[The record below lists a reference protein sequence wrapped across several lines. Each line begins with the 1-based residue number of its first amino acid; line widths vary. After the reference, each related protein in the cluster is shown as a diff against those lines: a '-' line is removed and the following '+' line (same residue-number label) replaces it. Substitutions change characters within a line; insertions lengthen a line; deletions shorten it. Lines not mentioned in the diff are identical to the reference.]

1 MSTQQTSGPS
11 GPAVISGVGMSPFG
25 KFLDTSMKD
34 LGRVAVEAALA
45 DAGIVVGDVQAMV
58 FSNALAGLITG
69 QECIRGE
76 VVGYPLGLAGIPI
89 HNVENACAS
98 GGNALHLAW
107 MMVSSG
113 MYDTVLA
120 LGVEKANHVD
130 RARTFAAYGAGM
142 DVEQGFST
150 GDGAGQERSPFVDRQ
165 ARLASTLF
173 DDRGVTMEGLAR
185 VTSRSL
191 QAAVHNPY
199 AHRRFGGTPQDVLDA
214 RVVVEPL
221 TVLMSSPVSDGA
233 AAVVVTSRPEAL
245 AARRSVDI
253 LASRMATRP
262 PQDQP
267 DARNA
272 VEASAHA
279 AYEQAGLGPE
289 DMDLAEVHD
298 ASVAYELMAW
308 TDTGL
313 CAPGEEQ
320 RWAMEGVT
328 EAGGPMP
335 VNRSGGLVGRGHAL
349 GASGLAQVHDVVGQ
363 LRGEAGEL
371 QLDDPRLGLVQIGG
385 GVVDWLTAASSVH
398 ILGRR

>member
-1 MSTQQTSGPS
+1 MNSD
-11 GPAVISGVGMSPFG
+11 AVISGVGMHPFG
-25 KFLDTSMKD
+25 KHLDLSMKD
-34 LGRVAVEAALA
+34 MARVAVDAALA
-45 DAGIVVGDVQAMV
+45 DASIGVADVQAV
-58 FSNALAGLITG
+58 FFSNALAGLITG

-76 VVGYPLGLAGIPI
+76 VTLYPLGLAGIPI

-107 MMVSSG
+107 MAVASG

-120 LGVEKANHVD
+120 VGVEKTNLED
-130 RARTFAAYGAGM
+130 RQRTFSAYAAGM
-142 DVEQGFST
+142 DVEEGFAT

-173 DDRGVTMEGLAR
+173 DERGVTLEGLAR
-185 VTSRSL
+185 VASRSL
-191 QAAVHNPY
+191 EAARLNPF
-199 AHRRFGGTPQDVLDA
+199 AHRRFGASPEDVLNA

-221 TVLMSSPVSDGA
+221 TSLMSSPISDGA
-233 AAVVVTSRPEAL
+233 AAVVVTSRPEV
-245 AARRSVDI
+245 ARSARAVPI

-262 PQDQP
+262 PKDQP
-267 DARNA
+267 DAPNA
-272 VEASAHA
+272 VEASTRL

-313 CAPGEEQ
+313 CAPGDEQ

-328 EAGGPMP
+328 DATGSMP

-349 GASGLAQVHDVVGQ
+349 GASGLAQVHDVVQQ
-363 LRGEAGEL
+363 LRGEAGDL
-371 QLDDPRLGLVQIGG
+371 QLTDPQRALVQIGG

-398 ILGRR
+398 ILGKG

>member
-1 MSTQQTSGPS
+1 MTK
-11 GPAVISGVGMSPFG
+11 VVVSGVGMSPFG
-25 KFLDTSMKD
+25 KFLDRSMKD
-34 LGRVAVEAALA
+34 LGRVAVDAALA
-45 DAGIVVGDVQAMV
+45 DAGIGVPDVQAMF

-107 MMVSSG
+107 LAVASG
-113 MYDTVLA
+113 LYDTVLA
-120 LGVEKANHVD
+120 LGVEKANHED
-130 RARTFAAYGAGM
+130 RQRTFSAYAAGM
-142 DVEQGFST
+142 DVEQGFAT

-165 ARLASTLF
+165 ARLAATLF
-173 DDRGVTMEGLAR
+173 DERGVTMEGLAR

-191 QAAVHNPY
+191 ESARHNPF
-199 AHRRFGGTPQDVLDA
+199 AHRRFGGSPQDVLDA

-233 AAVVVTSRPEAL
+233 AAVVVTSKPSA
-245 AARRSVDI
+245 RSVDI

-262 PQDQP
+262 PADQP
-267 DARNA
+267 DAPNA
-272 VEASAHA
+272 VEASARA
-279 AYEQAGLGPE
+279 AFEQAGLGPG

-308 TDTGL
+308 TDVGL
-313 CAPGEEQ
+313 CAPGDEQ

-328 EAGGPMP
+328 EAGGAMP

-349 GASGLAQVHDVVGQ
+349 GASGLAQVHDVVRQ

-371 QLDDPRLGLVQIGG
+371 QLADPRRAVVQIGG

-398 ILGRR
+398 VLGKG

>member
-1 MSTQQTSGPS
+1 MTK
-11 GPAVISGVGMSPFG
+11 VVVSGVGMSPFG
-25 KFLDTSMKD
+25 KFLDRSMKD
-34 LGRVAVEAALA
+34 LGRVAVDAALA
-45 DAGIVVGDVQAMV
+45 DAGVAVGDIQAMF

-76 VVGYPLGLAGIPI
+76 VVGYPMGLAGIPI

-107 MMVSSG
+107 MAVASG

-120 LGVEKANHVD
+120 LGVEKANHED
-130 RARTFAAYGAGM
+130 RQRTFSAYAGGM
-142 DVEQGFST
+142 DVEQGFAT

-165 ARLASTLF
+165 ARLAATLF
-173 DDRGVTMEGLAR
+173 DERGVTMEGLAR

-191 QAAVHNPY
+191 ENARLNPF
-199 AHRRFGGTPQDVLDA
+199 AHRRFGGSPQDVLNA

-233 AAVVVTSRPEAL
+233 AAVVVTSKPSA
-245 AARRSVDI
+245 RSVDI

-262 PQDQP
+262 AADQP
-267 DARNA
+267 DAPNA
-272 VEASAHA
+272 VEASARA
-279 AYEQAGLGPE
+279 AYEQAGLGPQ

-308 TDTGL
+308 TDVGL
-313 CAPGEEQ
+313 CAAGEEQ

-328 EAGGPMP
+328 EAGGAMP

-349 GASGLAQVHDVVGQ
+349 GASGLAQVHDVVRQ
-363 LRGEAGEL
+363 LRGEAGDL
-371 QLDDPRLGLVQIGG
+371 QLDDPRRAVVQIGG

-398 ILGRR
+398 VLGKG

>member
-1 MSTQQTSGPS
+1 MNNQ
-11 GPAVISGVGMSPFG
+11 VVVSGVGMHPFG
-25 KFLDTSMKD
+25 KFLDLSMKD
-34 LGRVAVEAALA
+34 MARVAVEAALA
-45 DAGIVVGDVQAMV
+45 DAQIGVKDVQALF

-76 VVGYPLGLAGIPI
+76 VTVYPLGLAGIPI

-107 MMVSSG
+107 MAVASG

-120 LGVEKANHVD
+120 LGVEKANHED
-130 RARTFAAYGAGM
+130 KQRTFSAYAAGM
-142 DVEQGFST
+142 DVEQGFAT

-165 ARLASTLF
+165 AKLASTLF

-191 QAAVHNPY
+191 EAARLNPF
-199 AHRRFGGTPQDVLDA
+199 AHRRFGGSPEDVLGA
-214 RVVVEPL
+214 RIVVEPL

-233 AAVVVTSRPEAL
+233 AAVVVTSRPDVVK
-245 AARRSVDI
+245 AARSVPI

-262 PQDQP
+262 PRDEP
-267 DARNA
+267 DAPNA
-272 VEASAHA
+272 VEASAIA

-313 CAPGEEQ
+313 CTPGDEQ
-320 RWAMEGVT
+320 RWAMDGVT
-328 EAGGPMP
+328 AAGGAMP

-349 GASGLAQVHDVVGQ
+349 GASGLAQVHDVVAQ
-363 LRGEAGEL
+363 LRGEAGDL
-371 QLDDPRLGLVQIGG
+371 QLDTADRALVQIGG

-398 ILGRR
+398 ILGKA

>member
-1 MSTQQTSGPS
+1 MTS
-11 GPAVISGVGMSPFG
+11 VVVSGVGMSPFG
-25 KFLDTSMKD
+25 KFLDRSMKD
-34 LGRVAVEAALA
+34 LGRVAVDAALA
-45 DAGIVVGDVQAMV
+45 DAGVGVKDIQAMF

-76 VVGYPLGLAGIPI
+76 VVGYPMGLAGIPI

-107 MMVSSG
+107 MAVASG

-120 LGVEKANHVD
+120 LGVEKANHED
-130 RARTFAAYGAGM
+130 RQRTFSAYAAGM
-142 DVEQGFST
+142 DVEQGFAT

-165 ARLASTLF
+165 ARLAATLF
-173 DDRGVTMEGLAR
+173 DERGVTMEGLAR

-191 QAAVHNPY
+191 ESARLNPF
-199 AHRRFGGTPQDVLDA
+199 AHRRFGGSPQDVLNA

-233 AAVVVTSRPEAL
+233 AAVVVTSKPSP
-245 AARRSVDI
+245 RSVDI

-262 PQDQP
+262 PADQP
-267 DARNA
+267 DASTA
-272 VEASAHA
+272 FGASARA
-279 AYEQAGLGPE
+279 AYEQAGLGPQ

-308 TDTGL
+308 TDVGL
-313 CAPGEEQ
+313 CEPGDEQ

-328 EAGGPMP
+328 EAGGAIP

-349 GASGLAQVHDVVGQ
+349 GASGLAQVHDVVRQ

-371 QLDDPRLGLVQIGG
+371 QLADPRRAVVQIGG

-398 ILGRR
+398 VLGKG

>member
-1 MSTQQTSGPS
+1 MTK
-11 GPAVISGVGMSPFG
+11 VVVSGVGMSPFG
-25 KFLDTSMKD
+25 KFLDKSMKD
-34 LGRVAVEAALA
+34 LGRVAVDAALT
-45 DAGIVVGDVQAMV
+45 DAGIEVGDVQAMF

-76 VVGYPLGLAGIPI
+76 VVGYPMGLAGIPI

-107 MMVSSG
+107 MAVASG

-120 LGVEKANHVD
+120 LGVEKANHED
-130 RARTFAAYGAGM
+130 RKRTFSAYAAGM
-142 DVEQGFST
+142 DVEQGFAT

-165 ARLASTLF
+165 ARLAATLF
-173 DDRGVTMEGLAR
+173 DERGVTMEGLAR

-191 QAAVHNPY
+191 ENARLNPF
-199 AHRRFGGTPQDVLDA
+199 AHRRFGGTPEDVLNA

-233 AAVVVTSRPEAL
+233 AAVVVTSKAS
-245 AARRSVDI
+245 ARSVDI

-262 PQDQP
+262 PADRP
-267 DARNA
+267 DAPNA
-272 VEASAHA
+272 VEASANA
-279 AYEQAGLGPE
+279 AYEQAGLGPR

-308 TDTGL
+308 TDIGL
-313 CAPGEEQ
+313 CAPGDEQ

-328 EAGGPMP
+328 EAGGAMP

-349 GASGLAQVHDVVGQ
+349 GASGLAQVHDVVRQ
-363 LRGEAGEL
+363 LRGEAGES
-371 QLDDPRLGLVQIGG
+371 QLDGPRRAVVQIGG
-385 GVVDWLTAASSVH
+385 GVVDWLTAVSSVH
-398 ILGRR
+398 VLGKG

>member
-1 MSTQQTSGPS
+1 MNSN
-11 GPAVISGVGMSPFG
+11 VVVSGVGMSPFG
-25 KFLDTSMKD
+25 KFLDRSMKD
-34 LGRVAVEAALA
+34 LGRVAVDAALA
-45 DAGIVVGDVQAMV
+45 DAGIGVGDVQAMV

-107 MMVSSG
+107 LMVASG
-113 MYDTVLA
+113 LHETVLA
-120 LGVEKANHVD
+120 LGVEKTNHED
-130 RARTFAAYGAGM
+130 RQRTFSAYAAGM
-142 DVEQGFST
+142 DVEERFAT

-165 ARLASTLF
+165 ARLAGKLF
-173 DDRGVTMEGLAR
+173 DERGVTMEGLAR

-191 QAAVHNPY
+191 EAARLNPF
-199 AHRRFGGTPQDVLDA
+199 AHRRFGGSPEDVLNA
-214 RVVVEPL
+214 RVVVDPL
-221 TVLMSSPVSDGA
+221 TVLMSSPISDGA
-233 AAVVVTSRPEAL
+233 AAAVVTSRPDAV
-245 AARRSVDI
+245 ASGRSVRI

-262 PQDQP
+262 PRDQP
-267 DARNA
+267 DAPNA
-272 VEASAHA
+272 VAASAQA

-313 CAPGEEQ
+313 CAPGDEQ

-328 EAGGPMP
+328 EAGGAMP

-349 GASGLAQVHDVVGQ
+349 GASGLAQVHDVVAQ
-363 LRGEAGEL
+363 LRGEAGDL
-371 QLDDPRLGLVQIGG
+371 QLDGPRTGLVQIGG

-398 ILGRR
+398 VLAAP

>member
-1 MSTQQTSGPS
+1 MNSD
-11 GPAVISGVGMSPFG
+11 AVISGVGMHPFG
-25 KFLDTSMKD
+25 KHLGLSMKD
-34 LGRVAVEAALA
+34 MARVAVDAALA
-45 DAGIVVGDVQAMV
+45 DASIGVPDVQAV
-58 FSNALAGLITG
+58 FFSNALAGLITG

-76 VVGYPLGLAGIPI
+76 VTLYPLGLAGIPI

-107 MMVSSG
+107 MAVASG

-120 LGVEKANHVD
+120 VGVEKTNLED
-130 RARTFAAYGAGM
+130 RQRTFSAYAAGM
-142 DVEQGFST
+142 DVEEGFAT

-173 DDRGVTMEGLAR
+173 DERGVTLEGLAR
-185 VTSRSL
+185 VASRSL
-191 QAAVHNPY
+191 EAARLNPF
-199 AHRRFGGTPQDVLDA
+199 AHRRFGASPEDVLNA

-221 TVLMSSPVSDGA
+221 TSLMSSPISDGA
-233 AAVVVTSRPEAL
+233 AAVVVTSRPEV
-245 AARRSVDI
+245 ARSARAVPV

-262 PQDQP
+262 PKDQP
-267 DARNA
+267 DAPNA
-272 VEASAHA
+272 VEASTRL

-313 CAPGEEQ
+313 CAPGDEQ

-328 EAGGPMP
+328 DATGSMP

-349 GASGLAQVHDVVGQ
+349 GASGLAQVHDVVQQ
-363 LRGEAGEL
+363 LRGEAGDL
-371 QLDDPRLGLVQIGG
+371 QLADPQRALVQIGG

-398 ILGRR
+398 ILGKG

>member
-1 MSTQQTSGPS
+1 MNSQ
-11 GPAVISGVGMSPFG
+11 VVVSGVGMHPFG
-25 KFLDTSMKD
+25 KFLDLSMKD
-34 LGRVAVEAALA
+34 MARVAVESALA
-45 DAGIVVGDVQAMV
+45 DAQIGVKDVQALF

-76 VVGYPLGLAGIPI
+76 VTVYPLGLAGIPI

-107 MMVSSG
+107 MAVASG

-120 LGVEKANHVD
+120 LGVEKANHED
-130 RARTFAAYGAGM
+130 KQRTFSAYAAGM
-142 DVEQGFST
+142 DVEQGFAT

-165 ARLASTLF
+165 AKLASTLF

-191 QAAVHNPY
+191 EAARLNPF
-199 AHRRFGGTPQDVLDA
+199 AHRRFGGTPEDVLNA

-233 AAVVVTSRPEAL
+233 AAVVVTSRPDVVK
-245 AARRSVDI
+245 AARSVPI

-262 PQDQP
+262 PRDEP
-267 DARNA
+267 DAPNA
-272 VEASAHA
+272 VEASAIA
-279 AYEQAGLGPE
+279 AYEQAGLSPE

-313 CAPGEEQ
+313 CAPGDEQ
-320 RWAMEGVT
+320 RWAMDGVT
-328 EAGGPMP
+328 AAGGALP

-349 GASGLAQVHDVVGQ
+349 GASGLAQVHDVVAQ

-371 QLDDPRLGLVQIGG
+371 QLDKADRALVQIGG

-398 ILGRR
+398 ILGKG

>member
-1 MSTQQTSGPS
+1 MSK
-11 GPAVISGVGMSPFG
+11 VVVSGVGMSPFG
-25 KFLDTSMKD
+25 KFLDTSMKE
-34 LGRVAVEAALA
+34 LGRVAVDAALA
-45 DAGIVVGDVQAMV
+45 DAGIGVRDVQAMF

-107 MMVSSG
+107 MAVASG

-120 LGVEKANHVD
+120 LGVEKANHED
-130 RARTFAAYGAGM
+130 RQRTFSAYAAGM
-142 DVEQGFST
+142 DVDAGFAT

-165 ARLASTLF
+165 ARLAGMLF
-173 DDRGVTMEGLAR
+173 DERGVTMEGLAR
-185 VTSRSL
+185 IASRSL
-191 QAAVHNPY
+191 ESARLNPF
-199 AHRRFGGTPQDVLDA
+199 AHRRFGASVEDVLA
-214 RVVVEPL
+214 SRVVVEPL
-221 TVLMSSPVSDGA
+221 TVLMSSPVSDGG
-233 AAVVVTSRPEAL
+233 AAVVVTSRPEAV
-245 AARRSVDI
+245 ASPRAVEI

-267 DARNA
+267 DAPNA

-279 AYEQAGLGPE
+279 AFEQAGLGPE

-308 TDTGL
+308 TDVGL
-313 CAPGEEQ
+313 CRPGDEQ
-320 RWAMEGVT
+320 KWAMEGVT
-328 EAGGPMP
+328 EADGAMP

-349 GASGLAQVHDVVGQ
+349 GASGLAQIHDVVQQ

-371 QLDDPRLGLVQIGG
+371 QLLDPRRAVVQIGG

-398 ILGRR
+398 VLARG

>member
-1 MSTQQTSGPS
+1 MNPQ
-11 GPAVISGVGMSPFG
+11 VVVSGVGMHPFG
-25 KFLDTSMKD
+25 KHLDLSMKD
-34 LGRVAVEAALA
+34 MAKVAVEAALT
-45 DAGIVVGDVQAMV
+45 DAGIGVPDVQAV
-58 FSNALAGLITG
+58 FFSNALAGLITG

-76 VVGYPLGLAGIPI
+76 VTLYPLGLAGIPI

-107 MMVSSG
+107 MAVASG

-120 LGVEKANHVD
+120 VGVEKTNLED
-130 RARTFAAYGAGM
+130 RARTFSAYAAGM
-142 DVEQGFST
+142 DVEERFAI
-150 GDGAGQERSPFVDRQ
+150 GDGAGQERTPFVDRQ

-185 VTSRSL
+185 VASRSL
-191 QAAVHNPY
+191 EAARLNPY
-199 AHRRFGGTPQDVLDA
+199 AHRRFGGTPEDVLNA
-214 RVVVEPL
+214 RMVVEPL
-221 TVLMSSPVSDGA
+221 TSLMSSPISDGA
-233 AAVVVTSRPEAL
+233 AAVVVTSDPAVIRS
-245 AARRSVDI
+245 ARTVEI

-262 PQDQP
+262 PKDQP
-267 DARNA
+267 DAPNA
-272 VEASAHA
+272 VRASTLA

-313 CAPGEEQ
+313 CAPGDEQ

-328 EAGGPMP
+328 GADGAMP

-349 GASGLAQVHDVVGQ
+349 GASGLAQVHDVVQQ

-371 QLDDPRLGLVQIGG
+371 QLPTASRALVQIGG

-398 ILGRR
+398 ILGKG

>member
-1 MSTQQTSGPS
+1 MNTQVAVSG
-11 GPAVISGVGMSPFG
+11 IGMHPFG
-25 KFLDTSMKD
+25 KFLDLSMKD
-34 LGRVAVEAALA
+34 MARVAVESALA
-45 DAGIVVGDVQAMV
+45 DAEIGTGDIQALF

-76 VVGYPLGLAGIPI
+76 VTVYPLGLAGIPI
-89 HNVENACAS
+89 HNIENACAS

-107 MMVSSG
+107 MAVASG

-120 LGVEKANHVD
+120 LGVEKANHED
-130 RARTFAAYGAGM
+130 RQRTFSAYAAGM
-142 DVEQGFST
+142 DVEQAFDT

-173 DDRGVTMEGLAR
+173 DEKGVTMEGLAR

-191 QAAVHNPY
+191 NAAKLNPF
-199 AHRRFGGTPQDVLDA
+199 AHRRFGATPEEVLNA
-214 RVVVEPL
+214 RVVVDPL
-221 TVLMSSPVSDGA
+221 TVLMSSPISDGA
-233 AAVVVTSRPEAL
+233 AAVVVTSRPEVL
-245 AARRSVDI
+245 RRSRSIPI

-262 PQDQP
+262 PRDQP
-267 DARNA
+267 TAPNA
-272 VEASAHA
+272 VEASALA

-308 TDTGL
+308 ADTGL
-313 CAPGEEQ
+313 CKPGDEQ

-328 EAGGPMP
+328 DANGSMP

-349 GASGLAQVHDVVGQ
+349 GASGLAQIHDVVAQ
-363 LRGEAGEL
+363 IRGEAGEL
-371 QLDDPRLGLVQIGG
+371 QLDKADHALVQIGG

-398 ILGRR
+398 ILGGSR

>member
-1 MSTQQTSGPS
+1 MNR
-11 GPAVISGVGMSPFG
+11 VVVSGVGMSPFG
-25 KFLDTSMKD
+25 KFLDRSMKD
-34 LGRVAVEAALA
+34 LGRVAVDAALA
-45 DAGIVVGDVQAMV
+45 DAGIAVKDVQAMF

-76 VVGYPLGLAGIPI
+76 VVGYPMGLAGIPI

-107 MMVSSG
+107 LAVASG

-120 LGVEKANHVD
+120 LGVEKANHED
-130 RARTFAAYGAGM
+130 RQRTFSAYAAGM
-142 DVEQGFST
+142 DVEQGFAT
-150 GDGAGQERSPFVDRQ
+150 GDGAGRERSPFVDRQ
-165 ARLASTLF
+165 AKLAATLF
-173 DDRGVTMEGLAR
+173 DERGVTMEGLAR

-191 QAAVHNPY
+191 ENARLNPF
-199 AHRRFGGTPQDVLDA
+199 AHRRFGGTPQDVLNA

-233 AAVVVTSRPEAL
+233 AAVVVTSKPSA
-245 AARRSVDI
+245 RSVDI

-262 PQDQP
+262 PADQP
-267 DARNA
+267 DAPNA

-279 AYEQAGLGPE
+279 AYEQAGLGPQ

-308 TDTGL
+308 TDVGL
-313 CAPGEEQ
+313 CKPGDEQ
-320 RWAMEGVT
+320 RWAMDGVT
-328 EAGGPMP
+328 EAGGAMP

-349 GASGLAQVHDVVGQ
+349 GASGLAQVHDVVQQ

-371 QLDDPRLGLVQIGG
+371 QLTGPRRAVVQIGG

-398 ILGRR
+398 VLGKG

>member
-1 MSTQQTSGPS
+1 MNPQ
-11 GPAVISGVGMSPFG
+11 VVVSGVGMHPFG
-25 KFLDTSMKD
+25 KHLDLSMKD
-34 LGRVAVEAALA
+34 MAKVAVEAALT
-45 DAGIVVGDVQAMV
+45 DAGIGVPDVQAV
-58 FSNALAGLITG
+58 FFSNALAGLITG

-76 VVGYPLGLAGIPI
+76 VTLYPLGLAGIPI

-107 MMVSSG
+107 MAVASG

-120 LGVEKANHVD
+120 VGVEKTNLED
-130 RARTFAAYGAGM
+130 RARTFSAYAAGM
-142 DVEQGFST
+142 DVEERFAI
-150 GDGAGQERSPFVDRQ
+150 GDGAGQERTPFVDRQ

-185 VTSRSL
+185 VASRSL
-191 QAAVHNPY
+191 EAARLNPY
-199 AHRRFGGTPQDVLDA
+199 AHRRFGGTPEDVLNA
-214 RVVVEPL
+214 RMVVEPL
-221 TVLMSSPVSDGA
+221 TSLMSSPISDGA
-233 AAVVVTSRPEAL
+233 AAVVVTSDPAVI
-245 AARRSVDI
+245 RSAHAVDI

-262 PQDQP
+262 PKDQP
-267 DARNA
+267 DAPNA
-272 VEASAHA
+272 VRASTLA

-313 CAPGEEQ
+313 CAPGDEQ

-328 EAGGPMP
+328 GADGAMP

-349 GASGLAQVHDVVGQ
+349 GASGLAQVHDVVQQ

-371 QLDDPRLGLVQIGG
+371 QLPTASRALVQIGG

-398 ILGRR
+398 ILGKG